1 MLIMEG
7 KDEEMEVNV
16 DTQQDDES
24 TWMESDQVMEDINE
38 PNFKQVIH

>member
-1 MLIMEG
+1 MEG